1 MKRNIY
7 NKIRQK
13 GAIDVAIFSATGILF
28 LSIGV
33 AFIYFSLFGNPPI
46 NNVKALSQVAG
57 IASSI
62 KYYSADVII
71 QPEENSNASAAIKG
85 TVSFDVAGGNST
97 GKFIFPLNPGKVNPT
112 LTIETLSF
120 KDSSF
125 VKFRLD
131 DPNNESL
138 IKYPSGWTSIN
149 DSDKGPVQ
157 FDILKKSLANSDILE
172 LFRKGG
178 EYVLIKG
185 GVEKLLVDTVQT
197 IHFTLRASEAEM
209 SHPKGVSSS
218 FDPII
223 KNGNV
228 NVWENFKDKSIK
240 EIRFNADG
248 YVVTMKIKDVNK
260 VVSISKPDVALLFTD
275 WKSQQFDEFI
285 PKDTV
290 SEIFIGSYGVIKK
303 EYLEGV
309 RSAVEKATGIKTTTL
324 LPGAALAQNP
334 PLYNATNKQFDSSA
348 LFKSAK
354 TASSKYGSRSRFI
367 YVLDADLYS
376 PNENSTTTV
385 WYMDEQGA
393 NTAIVSLYGLNK
405 NSDIDP
411 LPAPAPVVV
420 ARAQKIALHVL
431 GTSVGFSLSPSAD
444 VPSCLMYKATTLAEL
459 DKQGTGYCSP
469 ENLVIKKFFLK

>member
-185 GVEKLLVDTVQT
+185 GVEKLLVDTV
-197 IHFTLRASEAEM
+197 HSL
-209 SHPKGVSSS
+209 
-218 FDPII
+218 
-223 KNGNV
+223 
-228 NVWENFKDKSIK
+228 
-240 EIRFNADG
+240 
-248 YVVTMKIKDVNK
+248 
-260 VVSISKPDVALLFTD
+260 
-275 WKSQQFDEFI
+275 
-285 PKDTV
+285 
-290 SEIFIGSYGVIKK
+290 IFQ
-303 EYLEGV
+303 L
-309 RSAVEKATGIKTTTL
+309 
-324 LPGAALAQNP
+324 N
-334 PLYNATNKQFDSSA
+334 
-348 LFKSAK
+348 
-354 TASSKYGSRSRFI
+354 
-367 YVLDADLYS
+367 
-376 PNENSTTTV
+376 
-385 WYMDEQGA
+385 
-393 NTAIVSLYGLNK
+393 NT
-405 NSDIDP
+405 
-411 LPAPAPVVV
+411 
-420 ARAQKIALHVL
+420 
-431 GTSVGFSLSPSAD
+431 
-444 VPSCLMYKATTLAEL
+444 
-459 DKQGTGYCSP
+459 
-469 ENLVIKKFFLK
+469 